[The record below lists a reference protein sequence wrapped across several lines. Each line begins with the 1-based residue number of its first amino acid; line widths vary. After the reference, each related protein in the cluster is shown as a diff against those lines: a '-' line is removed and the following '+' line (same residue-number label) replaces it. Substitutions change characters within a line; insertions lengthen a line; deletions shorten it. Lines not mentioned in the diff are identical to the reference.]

1 MRKAESAPNARQPAP
16 RPAMAL
22 WLTAGLA
29 LAALAYMAWF
39 VQAAPARN
47 EGQSSLR
54 VELLNQLRDPFGFVA
69 QWFGPAG
76 TPIGLFDRL
85 PIVLLAGVIVLA
97 AFGLGRLAID
107 TLRLSGEL
115 TQLEESVLATAVGLN
130 LLSTAV
136 LLVGLAGLLQ
146 QGWLLW
152 MLVVSGAGFA
162 LWTFWRDHWSRPYRD
177 SIAAAKSA
185 SALAAP
191 RSALIWLAIPFAAI
205 ILFGSLL
212 PPSDFDVREYHLQ
225 VPKEWLADGRIGFL
239 PHNVYGNM
247 PLGAE
252 MHALLAMALWPSPRG
267 WFYGALA
274 GKVVIATYA
283 VLAAL
288 GVFAAGERVA
298 GKAGGMLAGLV
309 FLSHPWVI
317 HVSVTGLND
326 GVLACYVFLAIYATW
341 LARRGACS
349 FLLPGLLAG
358 AAASCKYPGLIFAVA
373 PLAIWAAIPARQIL
387 NPTDDVKI
395 RPVVALALFAVGVLF
410 GGGAWYAKNAVLAG
424 NPVYPL
430 AYGLF
435 GGKTR
440 TAQKHVQ
447 WSTAH
452 QVPPN
457 EHGQRYSP
465 RQFAGS
471 LARIAGRDELAS
483 PFMLPLLAAAGI
495 ALVLASR
502 SCTPQSAIRNPQ
514 FLLPAALAFLWI
526 LAVWWLVT
534 HRIDRFLL
542 PAWPLAA
549 VLAAAAL
556 TIEDRWW
563 RSAVYTIVA
572 IGAGYCLLAGSSA
585 LVGDNRWFVAL
596 EQLRRDEPWPAG
608 MPLRVSAEHKW
619 LNQNVPLG
627 KALLLV
633 GDAAPF
639 DLQMPVHYNTCFD
652 DCLLCDWMLGKSAE
666 ERRDELA
673 RRQIAYVLVD
683 WAEIRRYQS
692 PGNYGFDPRF
702 QPELVVELV
711 EQGILGQPLPATS
724 STTFARSAREIYPVR
739 AVLGEAAVLSEPP
752 VR

>member
-1 MRKAESAPNARQPAP
+1 MRKADSAPNRRQPAP
-16 RPAMAL
+16 RPATAL
-22 WLTAGLA
+22 WLSAGLA
-29 LAALAYMAWF
+29 LAALAYLAWF
-39 VQAAPARN
+39 AFASPPRN
-47 EGQSSLR
+47 GGQLPLR
-54 VELLNQLRDPFGFVA
+54 VELLNQLRDPFSFVA

-76 TPIGLFDRL
+76 TPLGLLDRL
-85 PIVLLAGVIVLA
+85 PVLLLAGLILLA
-97 AFGLGRLAID
+97 AYGLGRLASES
-107 TLRLSGEL
+107 LRLFREL
-115 TQLEESVLATAVGLN
+115 TRLEEGVLATAVGLN
-130 LLSTAV
+130 LLSTIV
-136 LLVGLAGLLQ
+136 LLVGLVGMLR

-152 MLVVSGAGFA
+152 LLVVAGAGVG
-162 LWTFWRDHWSRPYRD
+162 LWRLWRDHWSRLRNEVV
-177 SIAAAKSA
+177 AAAKPRSV
-185 SALAAP
+185 LRVP
-191 RSALIWLAIPFAAI
+191 RSALVWLTISFAVI
-205 ILFGSLL
+205 IFLGSLL

-225 VPKEWLADGRIGFL
+225 VPKEWLAAGQIGFL

-252 MHALLAMALWPSPRG
+252 MHALLGMALWPGQRG

-274 GKVVIATYA
+274 GKVVIASHA

-288 GVFAAGERVA
+288 GVFAAGKRVA
-298 GKAGGMLAGLV
+298 GQAAGVLASLV

-326 GVLACYVFLAIYATW
+326 GVLASYVFLAIYAKW

-358 AAASCKYPGLIFAVA
+358 AAASCKYPGLVFAVA
-373 PLAIWAAIPARQIL
+373 PLALWAAIPARQIL

-395 RPVVALALFAVGVLF
+395 RPIFALALFAVGVLF
-410 GGGAWYAKNAVLAG
+410 GSGAWYAKNAVLAG

-430 AYGLF
+430 AYVLF

-440 TAQKHVQ
+440 TAQKHAQ

-452 QVPPN
+452 QVPRN

-465 RQFAGS
+465 GQFAGT

-483 PFMLPLLAAAGI
+483 PLMVPLLVAAGI
-495 ALVLASR
+495 ALFFASR
-502 SCTPQSAIRNPQ
+502 SSIPHSAIRTPH
-514 FLLPAALAFLWI
+514 FALSAAVAFLWI

-585 LVGDNRWFVAL
+585 MVGDNRWFVAI
-596 EQLRRDEPWPAG
+596 EQLRRDEPWPDG

-619 LNQNVPLG
+619 LNQNVPPG
-627 KALLLV
+627 QAVLLV

-639 DLQMPVHYNTCFD
+639 DLEMPVHYNTCFD
-652 DCLLCDWMLGKSAE
+652 DCLLCNWMLGKSAD
-666 ERRDELA
+666 ERRNELV
-673 RRQIAYVLVD
+673 RRKIAYVLVD

-692 PGNYGFDPRF
+692 PGNYGFDSRF
-702 QPELVVELV
+702 QPELVAELV
-711 EQGILGQPLPATS
+711 EQGVLGQPLPATA
-724 STTFARSAREIYPVR
+724 STTLGRSAREIYPVPPI
-739 AVLGEAAVLSEPP
+739 LSEPP